1 MNIDFDNAV
10 RSSLGDIIAAAPEP
24 PERPMRSVTVGN
36 DARLRRP
43 YLSVAAALVVLS
55 AVGGV
60 FALGGS
66 DRTETSRGVAPST
79 SAPICAGT
87 GAQVLVPNVAGM
99 PYTDAVAALASAG
112 LNANARRESPPV
124 GVTAIDADYAII
136 RQDTVPRTK
145 ASCGA
150 LVTLTAAYRPGPL
163 YIVKE
168 GDTYEFIAAS
178 EPTTIEQLLS
188 LNGLTVAE
196 LEANGGIALYRL
208 PIGQALRL
216 GNAPASSANS
226 STTTVISQSP
236 VGCSGYD
243 LMTTAQPLRD
253 STMSNTLLVVLVK
266 NIGARPCV
274 LPETPPTLEGLSP
287 DGSSV
292 PLVARSEQTY
302 FGVPTPLAAAL
313 DVGGVAAVWVGGSV
327 PGVCDPIDATQ
338 TWDRM
343 FFRLPDGTMTRWFR
357 TSFDTKCGVTGITKF
372 GTP

>member
-24 PERPMRSVTVGN
+24 HERPMRSVTVGN

-66 DRTETSRGVAPST
+66 DRTETPPGVAPPT

-112 LNANARRESPPV
+112 LNANARREFPPG

-136 RQDTVPRTK
+136 RQDTVPGTK
-145 ASCGA
+145 TSCGA
-150 LVTLTAAYRPGPL
+150 LVTLTAAFRPGPL

-168 GDTYEFIAAS
+168 GDTYEWIAAS

-243 LMTTAQPLRD
+243 LMTGAQPLGD

-274 LPETPPTLEGLSP
+274 LPGTPPTLAGFRP

-292 PLVARSEQTY
+292 PLVARSEQT
-302 FGVPTPLAAAL
+302 
-313 DVGGVAAVWVGGSV
+313 
-327 PGVCDPIDATQ
+327 
-338 TWDRM
+338 
-343 FFRLPDGTMTRWFR
+343 
-357 TSFDTKCGVTGITKF
+357 
-372 GTP
+372 